1 MSERDEAAA
10 GKPVAASFRCGRGV
24 VGGGACGRSAH
35 LSAHLLV
42 VLTHLCAAT
51 PIYWRLGGWADVVT
65 RWVSVRACV
74 LLLRVVLGAPGV
86 GGLFSPVL
94 LCRVWCGLS
103 DSAFVLVCAC
113 SAPDP

>member
-51 PIYWRLGGWADVVT
+51 PIYWRLGGCADVVT
-65 RWVSVRACV
+65 RWVHMR
-74 LLLRVVLGAPGV
+74 R
-86 GGLFSPVL
+86 GGLTLPP
-94 LCRVWCGLS
+94 GG
-103 DSAFVLVCAC
+103 
-113 SAPDP
+113 